1 MPIARSLIRLHRKFN
16 DAVYHKLALDLTLK
30 ASCLPGMIHFTRA
43 TAMAPSTDTGKTLLP
58 MRFATEEQAAR
69 GKWQTVNVMHRSL
82 HIESY
87 EIFTEEVDGDE
98 GGRKVEEGKPA

>member
-1 MPIARSLIRLHRKFN
+1 
-16 DAVYHKLALDLTLK
+16 
-30 ASCLPGMIHFTRA
+30 
-43 TAMAPSTDTGKTLLP
+43 

-98 GGRKVEEGKPA
+98 GGRKVEEGKSA

>member
-1 MPIARSLIRLHRKFN
+1 MFFN
-16 DAVYHKLALDLTLK
+16 Q
-30 ASCLPGMIHFTRA
+30 TRFP
-43 TAMAPSTDTGKTLLP
+43 TRAPSTEPGKTLFP

-98 GGRKVEEGKPA
+98 GEGNTREGRPA